1 MNKPLLIVAQKVHEH
16 AIRQHIGNKLQGVPA
31 SIERF
36 FAKPTLLTLV
46 MITACTL
53 RAPLADAGIEPV
65 SLTMQQAIRLAVENN
80 LDVRAELYNP
90 AQFEAQIQQNLAIY
104 DPIFSAQTGVTDI
117 TDGSPSLLGPD
128 PIRNQAWQINTELS
142 RLFPTG
148 AIASVGF
155 DNALYS
161 NNSAT
166 LFHNY
171 WQTGLGVSIS
181 QPLLKGFGRENTEA
195 AINISRLS
203 KSASQERF
211 NDRLLATVAE
221 VHRQYFTLYNLRE
234 QREVR
239 KVSLELAQKILSET
253 KSRVEAGVLP
263 AMEILNAEYGVA
275 AREKEVLD
283 AEQAVLDQSDTLGV
297 LLQLHGQGEIT
308 PVDSPRHDPMVVDA
322 DQAIKQALSTPAIR
336 EQKKNL
342 EITKLQS
349 RIYANQTKPD
359 LALVASSN
367 MGGLD
372 RNYGRDLEK
381 VGSLSY
387 PAWQLGLNLS
397 YPLGNNA
404 AENAYRQSLLK
415 SDQTALR
422 IRALEEQ
429 VTNAVKAAIR
439 AIDTGGKQMVV
450 ANRGV
455 AYAEERLNS
464 FIRKNEVGL
473 ATTREVLEVEND
485 LAQAKNNRIAAVV
498 NYDLAINRL
507 WSVTGELLAQE
518 RVRVDEGAA
527 DALYLKSAR

>member
-1 MNKPLLIVAQKVHEH
+1 MKKTLWTMALVTALCVQIPTRAH
-16 AIRQHIGNKLQGVPA
+16 AD
-31 SIERF
+31 S
-36 FAKPTLLTLV
+36 
-46 MITACTL
+46 
-53 RAPLADAGIEPV
+53 EPV

-90 AQFEAQIQQNLAIY
+90 AQFEAEIRQNQAIY
-104 DPIFSAQTGVTDI
+104 DPMFSAQSGFMDTTA
-117 TDGSPSLLGPD
+117 GSPSLLASD
-128 PIRNQAWQINTELS
+128 PARDQSWQINAEVS
-142 RLFPTG
+142 QLFPTG

-166 LFHNY
+166 LFNNY
-171 WQTGLGVSIS
+171 WQSSLGISVS

-195 AINISRLS
+195 AITISRLS
-203 KSASQERF
+203 KAASLERF
-211 NDRLLATVAE
+211 NDRLLATVSE
-221 VHRQYFTLYNLRE
+221 VRRQYFTLYNLRE

-239 KVSLELAQKILSET
+239 KVSLALAQKILAET
-253 KSRVEAGVLP
+253 KSRVDAGVLP

-283 AEQAVLDQSDTLGV
+283 AEQAVLDQSDTLAV
-297 LLQLHGQGEIT
+297 LLQLPEQGEIN
-308 PVDSPRHDPMVVDA
+308 PVDSPRHDPMVVDS
-322 DQAIKQALSTPAIR
+322 DRAITQALASPAIR
-336 EQKKNL
+336 EQRKNL
-342 EITKLQS
+342 EITTLQS
-349 RIYANQTKPD
+349 RIYENKTKPD
-359 LALVASSN
+359 LSLVASST

-381 VGSLSY
+381 VGSLGY
-387 PAWQLGLNLS
+387 PGWQLGLNLS

-415 SDQTALR
+415 GDQTALR

-429 VTNAVKAAIR
+429 VRNEVKAAIR
-439 AIDTGGKQMVV
+439 AIDTGVKQMAV
-450 ANRGV
+450 ADRGV

-498 NYDLAINRL
+498 NYDLAITRL
-507 WSVTGELLAQE
+507 WAVTGELLEQE
-518 RVRVDEGAA
+518 RVRVDEAAA
-527 DALYLKSAR
+527 DDLYRKSAR